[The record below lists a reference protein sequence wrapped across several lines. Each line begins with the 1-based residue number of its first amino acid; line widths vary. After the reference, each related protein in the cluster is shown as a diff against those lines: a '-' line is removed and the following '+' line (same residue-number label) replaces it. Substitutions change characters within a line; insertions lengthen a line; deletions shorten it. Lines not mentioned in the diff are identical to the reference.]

1 MILKLL
7 ILKKEVYILALSVAM
22 FCAQAQSKKSGSG
35 TKNTPT
41 PTDAVITSEKELNEQ
56 LIKRFSATDKVEFYD
71 LKDASAHPNE
81 VTSLKLAH
89 LGLTEVPSEISKFKN
104 LVELDLSDNEI
115 SSTGGKLSGLNNL
128 QTLNLSGNKLTDI
141 PSDVNG
147 LKSLLVL
154 NLSGNEITGGSIS
167 AEHLERLY
175 LNNNKL
181 SSIPSGIAN
190 LKHLKGLYLY
200 MNNITVLE
208 ENLLNI
214 KTLELLLVQ
223 YNKIKDEPDAFT
235 HTGIIKYA
243 FYPQAI
249 DNRYMYN
256 YVKTENTQNAPAP
269 FKSGSKSKKDKK
281 KPNVAYT
288 GNAERQ
294 EQALMAPST
303 LPGQNPSAMPAESAK
318 SPVQGYVS
326 GSVDVQGSAPKG
338 LFAKIVGI
346 FSKKPVPQAVA
357 NTPTF
362 IMP

>member
-1 MILKLL
+1 M
-7 ILKKEVYILALSVAM
+7 KKEVYILALSVAM
-22 FCAQAQSKKSGSG
+22 FCAHAQSKKSGSG
-35 TKNTPT
+35 NKNTPT
-41 PTDAVITSEKELNEQ
+41 PTPTEAVITSEKELNEQ
-56 LIKRFSATDKVEFYD
+56 LIKKFSTTDKVEFYD
-71 LKDASAHPNE
+71 LKDALARPDE

-104 LVELDLSDNEI
+104 LIELDLSDNEI

-128 QTLNLSGNKLTDI
+128 QKLNLSGNKLTDI
-141 PSDVNG
+141 PSEVNG

-154 NLSGNEITGGSIS
+154 NLSGNEITGGSVS

-214 KTLELLLVQ
+214 KTLEILLVQ
-223 YNKIKDEPDAFT
+223 YNKIKDEPDAFK
-235 HTGIIKYA
+235 HTGIIKYS

-256 YVKTENTQNAPAP
+256 YVRTENTQNAPAP
-269 FKSGSKSKKDKK
+269 YKSSSKSKKSKVQ
-281 KPNVAYT
+281 PNVSYT
-288 GNAERQ
+288 GNYERANQ
-294 EQALMAPST
+294 VNYYNNSQNQNT
-303 LPGQNPSAMPAESAK
+303 LPPETAK
-318 SPVQGYVS
+318 SPVQNNVT
-326 GSVDVQGSAPKG
+326 GSVDVQGNPPKG
-338 LFAKIVGI
+338 FFARI
-346 FSKKPVPQAVA
+346 FAGFHKKPAPQAVA
-357 NTPTF
+357 NNPTF
-362 IMP
+362 IVP